1 MMRMNFWNISHF
13 ISRAA
18 YLASQVCERKVGHFS
33 EQWRFAWCLTSSKT
47 SNGLSRHKKK
57 MTIRKKSIKKNFMVS
72 NIFLDTVGQISESY
86 KSTFMNVLHQ
96 ETLCFFFRFK
106 SGGNANVGKNASFS
120 CLGLLTIWHFHASTR
135 SSFYSSGAGFMLC
148 ATSLEFVYNH
158 ETHKKTTE
166 HRRGEVTSFLIRIGI

>member
-72 NIFLDTVGQISESY
+72 NIFLNTVGQISESY

-96 ETLCFFFRFK
+96 ETLCFFSDSSLVEMQMLEKMHLFPALVYLQFDIFTLQP
-106 SGGNANVGKNASFS
+106 AH
-120 CLGLLTIWHFHASTR
+120 HFIHQELV
-135 SSFYSSGAGFMLC
+135 LC
-148 ATSLEFVYNH
+148 SARPH
-158 ETHKKTTE
+158 
-166 HRRGEVTSFLIRIGI
+166 

>member
-72 NIFLDTVGQISESY
+72 NIFFSTQWAKYPKVISQLLWMCFIKKLYAFFQIQVWW
-86 KSTFMNVLHQ
+86 KCKCWKKCIFFLPWSTYNLTFS
-96 ETLCFFFRFK
+96 RF
-106 SGGNANVGKNASFS
+106 NPLIILF
-120 CLGLLTIWHFHASTR
+120 IR
-135 SSFYSSGAGFMLC
+135 SWFYAL
-148 ATSLEFVYNH
+148 
-158 ETHKKTTE
+158 
-166 HRRGEVTSFLIRIGI
+166 RDLIRICVQPWDS

>member
-47 SNGLSRHKKK
+47 SNGLSRHKKDDNTEEK
-57 MTIRKKSIKKNFMVS
+57 YKKNFMVS
-72 NIFLDTVGQISESY
+72 NIFLDTVVQISESY

-96 ETLCFFFRFK
+96 ETLCFF
-106 SGGNANVGKNASFS
+106 SDSSLVEMQMLGKNASFS

-158 ETHKKTTE
+158 ETHKKTE
-166 HRRGEVTSFLIRIGI
+166 HRLEGK